1 MQHIQVESVVERR
14 LLIQVI
20 LKMPHII
27 ALSTAGV
34 SYILNFE
41 ESST

>member
-1 MQHIQVESVVERR
+1 MQHIQVGSVVERR
-14 LLIQVI
+14 LLIKVI

-27 ALSTAGV
+27 ALSTVDV
-34 SYILNFE
+34 SCILNFE